1 MMKKIFFIG
10 IFIVALLYRS
20 PNLQT
25 PFWVDEFSTAR
36 NALLYQ
42 RFGLAVF
49 SQHDELFEHHNV
61 TEHALV
67 SLFFQLFGKTET
79 AARLPSVI
87 IGSFVPVAVFLLS
100 RLLYD
105 RQTAL
110 AATLLTM
117 FSYFQITWSRQA
129 RSYMLLQL
137 LILLSLW
144 TYHRLVKH
152 FELKKLVLLTIL
164 MMLGVVT
171 HTTYWIVVA
180 GILLHAVYLGFHWH
194 LFSLLTLRRFWKI
207 GFFFGFLFIVLI
219 CFNGASR
226 TILYDLI
233 LSVKTHPNNL
243 WYYHSFLWREQ
254 TLISFLA
261 GLGVL
266 INFFQ
271 YKKGTFLLVVP
282 TGLFLVFVSFVFGPY
297 VSRYI
302 LPIYP
307 LVLILAG
314 FTLATVSQSIAPK
327 KATLVVLLI
336 AFFIIANG
344 DTFVL
349 KPKAYYSVNHDM
361 REIALLDY
369 DQVYS
374 IIKQK
379 VMSSSQPVAI
389 VDTWPD
395 RARWYLGY
403 ENPNMFYFH
412 WENEQ
417 GTVNGL
423 AKTTAVTVING
434 EKVLPNF
441 INPAIR
447 FVGSIEDFQ
456 KVMHQ
461 YRQGFIWIDDSSLPA
476 DVAQYAEE
484 NLQVEIQLDH
494 YPLDD
499 NPYSIWPG
507 TLYSWGFE

>member
-1 MMKKIFFIG
+1 MIKKILFIA
-10 IFIVALLYRS
+10 IFAIALLYRL

-36 NALLYQ
+36 NALLFQ
-42 RFGLAVF
+42 RFGLSVF
-49 SQHDELFEHHNV
+49 TQHDELFEHHNV
-61 TEHALV
+61 TQHALV
-67 SLFFQLFGKTET
+67 SLFFQLFGQTER
-79 AARLPSVI
+79 AARLPSVL
-87 IGSFVPVAVFLLS
+87 IGSAIPVAVFLLARS
-100 RLLYD
+100 LYD
-105 RQTAL
+105 RETAL
-110 AATLLTM
+110 AASLFAT
-117 FSYFQITWSRQA
+117 FSYFQIAWSRQA

-152 FELKKLVLLTIL
+152 FEVKKLLYLTALIIL
-164 MMLGVVT
+164 GIVT
-171 HTTYWIVVA
+171 HTTFWIVVI
-180 GILLHAVYLGFHWH
+180 GMIFHAVYLGFHWH
-194 LFSLLTLRRFWKI
+194 LFSLNTFRRYWHYGAAVLGI
-207 GFFFGFLFIVLI
+207 FGGLML
-219 CFNGASR
+219 FNGSGGTVIANLLVALR
-226 TILYDLI
+226 N
-233 LSVKTHPNNL
+233 HPNNL
-243 WYYHSFLWREQ
+243 WYYHSFLWREH
-254 TLISFLA
+254 TLMSFLA

-266 INFFQ
+266 MNFFH

-282 TGLFLVFVSFVFGPY
+282 AGLFLVFVSFVFGPY

-307 LVLILAG
+307 LILILAS
-314 FTLATVSQSIAPK
+314 FALATVSHSIAAK
-327 KATLVVLLI
+327 KATGFVLLL
-336 AFFIIANG
+336 ALFIIANG
-344 DTFVL
+344 DTFVI

-369 DQVYS
+369 DLVYS

-423 AKTTAVTVING
+423 AKTTAVSLLNS

-441 INPAIR
+441 SSPAIR
-447 FVGSIEDFQ
+447 FVGSLDDFQ
-456 KVMHQ
+456 KVMNQ
-461 YRQGFIWIDDSSLPA
+461 YQHGFVWIDDSSLPA
-476 DVAQYAEE
+476 DVVEFAQQY
-484 NLQVEIQLDH
+484 LRKEIHLDH